1 MSEFSCPLKTEGMI
15 EKIKIA
21 DASVAEEIRKGM
33 QLATT
38 EEKGLATPGMA
49 YSTIK
54 GSITLAANEEVK
66 FDIKY
71 SLILLS
77 NSASG
82 SSILF
87 LHAHTYIKVA
97 ETGNMFSFLS
107 NVQDKLSVIS
117 GGEYRFS
124 VRNNSATELKLTYCF
139 MRSQ

>member
-1 MSEFSCPLKTEGMI
+1 M
-15 EKIKIA
+15 EKIQIT

-54 GSITLAANEEVK
+54 GSIILAANEEVE
-66 FDIKY
+66 FDSKY

-77 NSASG
+77 NSLNG

-87 LHAHTYIKVA
+87 LHANTYIKIA

-107 NVQDKLSVIS
+107 DVQGKLSVIS

-124 VRNNSATELKLTYCF
+124 VRNNSVTELRLTYCF
-139 MRSQ
+139 MKSQ

>member
-1 MSEFSCPLKTEGMI
+1 MEDMI
-15 EKIKIA
+15 EKIQVT
-21 DASVAEEIRKGM
+21 DASVVEEIRKGM

-49 YSTIK
+49 YSILR

-66 FDIKY
+66 FDIRY

-77 NSASG
+77 NSANG

-87 LHAHTYIKVA
+87 LHALTYMKVA

-117 GGEYRFS
+117 GGEYSFS
-124 VRNNSATELKLTYCF
+124 VRNNFAKELKLTYCF